1 MIALNSSD
9 LRINARLT
17 NEDARRFRELQQ
29 REGLTASELLRNA
42 LREYHAARIR
52 PRANAATLLVATGFI
67 GAGDGPV
74 DLSSRYKDYLDEA
87 LDHKLASRVQDGETR

>member
-1 MIALNSSD
+1 MAMTSLD

-17 NEDARRFRELQQ
+17 DEDARRFRELQQ
-29 REGLTASELLRNA
+29 REGLSASELLRNA

-52 PRANAATLLVATGFI
+52 PRANAEALLAATGFI

-74 DLSSRYKDYLDEA
+74 DLSTRYKDYLGEA
-87 LDHKLASRVQDGETR
+87 LDNKLAMHVQDGD